1 MEMTL
6 PVHPVDLEPF
16 RHGDVTAHTE
26 VARSIDAACRD
37 SGFLVLSGHDVPQ
50 DLCDRALDAFGTFFD
65 LPEDEKRRYTL
76 ADPQANRGYS
86 ALGEEGL
93 AYSLGADTPKDLFE
107 AFNCG
112 REDAIG
118 PYYNTHRP
126 FYAPNVWPDRPAE
139 LRATWLEYELAVR
152 GVADTL
158 LRAMAVA
165 LALPDDWFTARC
177 AHGIPQE
184 VIDEQL
190 TMMSAFFALPEAEKL
205 RYVPPSAEV
214 NRGYARLGSEALAYS
229 LGVDAKPD
237 LFEAFNIGV
246 EDRDLSDPYYAAEAH
261 RFFAAN
267 IWPERPVG
275 LRDVWLRYWA
285 AARGVGDLMMDVFA
299 LALGLGEAALR
310 PAVHRAPHVMR
321 ANNYERAD
329 GAPEAESGQMRMGA
343 HSDYGVITILLADD
357 VPGLQ
362 VYRDDQWH
370 DVTVPPGT
378 FVCNIGDM
386 LSRWTNDRWISTLH
400 RVVPPPAG
408 NGPVRRRSIARFL
421 DCPPDLVVE
430 TIPSCTGP
438 GNPSRYEPVVA
449 GDWLHQ
455 KLLGSRTLAQPD
467 LPSDP
472 RTADAV

>member
-1 MEMTL
+1 
-6 PVHPVDLEPF
+6 
-16 RHGDVTAHTE
+16 
-26 VARSIDAACRD
+26 
-37 SGFLVLSGHDVPQ
+37 
-50 DLCDRALDAFGTFFD
+50 
-65 LPEDEKRRYTL
+65 
-76 ADPQANRGYS
+76 
-86 ALGEEGL
+86 
-93 AYSLGADTPKDLFE
+93 
-107 AFNCG
+107 
-112 REDAIG
+112 
-118 PYYNTHRP
+118 
-126 FYAPNVWPDRPAE
+126 VWN
-139 LRATWLEYELAVR
+139 EYEHAVR

-177 AHGIPQE
+177 AHGI
-184 VIDEQL
+184 L
-190 TMMSAFFALPEAEKL
+190 TT
-205 RYVPPSAEV
+205 
-214 NRGYARLGSEALAYS
+214 
-229 LGVDAKPD
+229 
-237 LFEAFNIGV
+237 
-246 EDRDLSDPYYAAEAH
+246 
-261 RFFAAN
+261 
-267 IWPERPVG
+267 
-275 LRDVWLRYWA
+275 
-285 AARGVGDLMMDVFA
+285 
-299 LALGLGEAALR
+299 
-310 PAVHRAPHVMR
+310 RAI
-321 ANNYERAD
+321 NYERRSD
-329 GAPEAESGQMRMGA
+329 TPTPVDGQMRMGA